1 MSNLKW
7 LLNVT
12 ITGSITALII
22 FIVRSVF
29 KDKLTPKWKY
39 YIWFI
44 LVIRLLIPAL
54 PESNL
59 SIFQY
64 VPEEAVTNSIDKN
77 IIANPEGP
85 IVTQTT
91 PNSSNDSKLVADQSK
106 NAVNHKLTLNK
117 IIAYIYYSCIIII
130 LLYYISIYFAL
141 HSKLKRLPTYENIE
155 TLEIFKK
162 VKAELGIKRK
172 IKILCGSKPMLVG
185 IINPILV
192 LPEGYSDKEAA
203 AVLIHE
209 LMHYKYKD
217 IAINWLITL
226 LKCVY
231 FFNPIFWY
239 AFTTMRRD
247 CELACDQRV
256 LEFGGVDKATYARVL
271 FKEAL
276 VKNKYMVGTSS
287 IANGKNEITKRVK
300 FIERFKK
307 PKTIWILIGAAI
319 AAIVTL
325 TTLTNS
331 KRVPK
336 EPPAAKIY
344 IEDNTLTNAKG
355 LPKEPPAAKLYIE
368 DNGGALE
375 YIVLKN
381 EWNGALYDR
390 ASAFQAIREKYKNT
404 SPIIC
409 KQDSKIII
417 DFGKKQPDTF
427 ELQIQSWYPIQKN
440 DSEPPSMN
448 VPFEKENNVYSFIHH
463 YSKGNYHFI
472 IKIYSL
478 TVKWGENSADY
489 VFAIGEGD
497 NRAISSINSEW
508 DKVEEGVNIFRT
520 PNGETVEK
528 NYLAYKN
535 GKVALLDENKKVLL
549 PAEFEDFTI
558 LYNYIGAKK
567 DGKWGLYDKKSLKPV
582 VEHTWEELLD
592 PPMPDGSKANGLVRI
607 KNDGVWGCIDQ
618 AGKLIIKPNWD
629 EIYINYYEE
638 VEPYVR
644 VKKSGKYGYVSYTGM
659 IILEPVWDAACMDVL
674 NRPKNLIYVKKDD
687 KWGGVKIKNDR
698 ASSVDWNIEPR
709 EEIKN
714 VYDSITY

>member
-162 VKAELGIKRK
+162 VKTELGIKRK

-192 LPEGYSDKEAA
+192 LPEGYSDKETA

-319 AAIVTL
+319 ATIVTI

-331 KRVPK
+331 KSVPK
-336 EPPAAKIY
+336 EPLAAKIY
-344 IEDNTLTNAKG
+344 IEDNTLTNSKS

-390 ASAFQAIREKYKNT
+390 ASDYQALSKKYKNT
-404 SPIIC
+404 SPIVC
-409 KQDSKIII
+409 KKDSKIVI
-417 DFGKKQPDTF
+417 DFGKNQPDT
-427 ELQIQSWYPIQKN
+427 LKLKMQTWVLGDNI
-440 DSEPPSMN
+440 DSEREPVDISI
-448 VPFEKENNVYSFIHH
+448 EKENNAYSFIHK
-463 YSKGNYHFI
+463 YTWSEYGFI
-472 IKIYSL
+472 MRFYCL
-478 TVKWGENSADY
+478 TAKWGGDSVDY
-489 VFAIGEGD
+489 AFAIGEGD
-497 NRAISSINSEW
+497 NSAITNKNSEW
-508 DKVEEGVNIFRT
+508 EKLSFMYNVYNT
-520 PNGETVEK
+520 PNGERRQKYFV
-528 NYLAYKN
+528 AYKN

-549 PAEFEDFTI
+549 PPEFEGFEI
-558 LYNYIGAKK
+558 LYNLIGAKK
-567 DGKWGLYDKKSLKPV
+567 DGKWGLYDKKSLKLV
-582 VEHTWEELLD
+582 VDHSWEEIYD
-592 PPMPDGSKANGLVRI
+592 PPMPDDCKANGLVRI
-607 KNDGVWGCIDQ
+607 KTGGVWGCIDQ
-618 AGKLIIKPNWD
+618 TGKIIIKPNWD
-629 EIYINYYEE
+629 GIDINYYEE

-644 VKKSGKYGYVSYTGM
+644 VRKNGKYGYVTYTGK

-674 NRPKNLIYVKKDD
+674 NKPKNLIYVKKGD

-698 ASSVDWNIEPR
+698 ASSVNWNIEPSD
-709 EEIKN
+709 EI
-714 VYDSITY
+714 